1 MKAIYLSSLIAGLLF
16 LPISCVNV
24 IPDSTH
30 VEPTNYLLT
39 ETETDLPPPDA
50 DFINGAFFYVR
61 PVELAP
67 YLGSSRLVYRSSANM
82 VTFSDTHRWGEPLE
96 EGIGRVIGKNLSGL
110 LGTLNYSAYP
120 NRKKPRN
127 DFEVGLSIERFE
139 RIAGNKVLFQGTWQ
153 LFMDDKL
160 LKVGT
165 LDESLSTNPFAKGS
179 SRQEEVAALSKLLRK
194 ISERM
199 ATEIVRQLDER

>member
-1 MKAIYLSSLIAGLLF
+1 MKAIHLSSLIAGLLF
-16 LPISCVNV
+16 LAVSCVKV

-67 YLGSSRLVYRSSANM
+67 YLGSSRLVYRSAANM

-127 DFEVGLSIERFE
+127 DFEVGLSVERFE
-139 RIAGNKVLFQGTWQ
+139 RITGSKVLFKGTWQ